1 MAKRR
6 TDTGSLILDSA
17 RELFWKHGFR
27 RVTVEEICEKAGISK
42 MTFYR
47 YFPDKIELA
56 KRIFENEAREGYKR
70 FKEIITDESMLPD
83 EKINRILLLKFEGT
97 NDLSQEFLRDFYLV
111 KGSGLAEH
119 AEAITNEIW
128 HSVISDFRMAQSKGI
143 FRQDMNPEFFFLLSQ
158 KCMELFND
166 KKIVQIFSS
175 PQEMLMEMAKLLLYG
190 ISPVKNSE

>member
-1 MAKRR
+1 MAKKRA
-6 TDTGSLILDSA
+6 DTRSVILYSA

-47 YFPDKIELA
+47 YFTDKIELA
-56 KRIFENEAREGYKR
+56 KVIFDNEAREGYKK
-70 FKEIITDESMLPD
+70 FKEIISDENILPE

-119 AEAITNEIW
+119 AEKITTEIW
-128 HSVISDFRMAQSKGI
+128 QSVISDFRLAQAKGI
-143 FRQDMNPEFFFLLSQ
+143 FRKDMNPEFFFLISQ
-158 KCMELFND
+158 KVIEMFND
-166 KKIVQIFSS
+166 KKIVQLFSS
-175 PQEMLMEMAKLLLYG
+175 TQEMLMEMAKLLLYG
-190 ISPVKNSE
+190 ISPVKKSE

>member
-1 MAKRR
+1 MRK
-6 TDTGSLILDSA
+6 DTVSIILNSA

-27 RVTVEEICEKAGISK
+27 RVTVEEICARAGISK

-47 YFPDKIELA
+47 YFTDKIELA

-70 FKEIITDESMLPD
+70 FKDIISDESILPE

-97 NDLSQEFLRDFYLV
+97 NDIRQEFLRDFYIV

-128 HSVISDFRMAQSKGI
+128 QSVISDFREAQAKGI
-143 FRQDMNPEFFFLLSQ
+143 FRKDMNPEFFFLISR
-158 KCMELFND
+158 KFIEMFND
-166 KKIVQIFSS
+166 KKMVQLFPS

-190 ISPVKNSE
+190 ISPLKNSE